1 MPIRPDEFYRAAQDL
16 SRMKPPLVSDEVC
29 ARTMVNR
36 MYYAAYLATREAL
49 RVQFRNP
56 ALDVS
61 HRTLA
66 ETLALAPDAEIRAIG
81 SRLRVL
87 KSAREESD
95 YRPHAVVTKS
105 DAALHL
111 LNARFV
117 LENVAR
123 LTGRYPRVRAR
134 WSV

>member
-1 MPIRPDEFYRAAQDL
+1 
-16 SRMKPPLVSDEVC
+16 MKPPLVSDEVC

-56 ALDVS
+56 TLDVN

-66 ETLALAPDAEIRAIG
+66 ETLALASDPEVRAIG

-95 YRPHAVVTKS
+95 YQPHSVMTKPI
-105 DAALHL
+105 AALHL
-111 LNARFV
+111 LDARFV
-117 LENVAR
+117 LENVGR
-123 LTGRYPRVRAR
+123 LTGRYPRVRTR
-134 WSV
+134 WSN